1 MADLGWYFA
10 PWIRIRGFSIF
21 ADPGN
26 QNLADPT
33 DPDPKLCFSSYLFPF
48 PRFFIFPQPFNNSSL
63 ANRKLYTTAQYTSG
77 KKFLRYKI
85 LNGTKN
91 FRFKYFLFQNISEK
105 YYWFIFSFPA
115 NSVRGFLPSADAF
128 TGIRTSST
136 IIHYLQGNTDEHSF
150 YYIKCIL
157 HNYSLQCQ
165 MWENCKN
172 YWIFGENNELNC
184 DMSMTKVFAISWK
197 IFFSKIF
204 TMFYIFGFDKISI
217 KIKFIFQKIWNR

>member
-10 PWIRIRGFSIF
+10 PWNRIRGFSIF
-21 ADPGN
+21 
-26 QNLADPT
+26 ADPT

-48 PRFFIFPQPFNNSSL
+48 PVFIFPQPFNNSSL

-136 IIHYLQGNTDEHSF
+136 IIHYLQSNTDEHSF

-165 MWENCKN
+165 MWENCSN

-184 DMSMTKVFAISWK
+184 EK
-197 IFFSKIF
+197 IFGKYYSAKYLQCFTFS
-204 TMFYIFGFDKISI
+204 GL
-217 KIKFIFQKIWNR
+217 IKFQ